1 MMHEHPVIAR
11 YMASFEASITAL
23 DAVERTA
30 IAQEIRNHI
39 AEATAAGR
47 PLDDVLRSLG
57 PAETLARAYVAE
69 LLMNPR
75 RSRLES
81 AAAFL
86 KLAGIVVAGSA
97 ATLIVVTMLGS
108 VGIGF
113 TLSGLLVFGIG
124 LLETAGIHLSGVQLS
139 GIPPGWVTVM
149 SAPIVAIGVVALVL
163 LRTYIRFV
171 ARTMR
176 KTLPRGV
183 ATA

>member
-1 MMHEHPVIAR
+1 MQDHPVVAR
-11 YMASFEASITAL
+11 YMASFEASIAAL
-23 DAVERTA
+23 DPGERLA

-75 RSRLES
+75 TKHLE
-81 AAAFL
+81 AAARFL
-86 KLAGIVVAGSA
+86 KLAGLVVAGGF
-97 ATLIVVTMLGS
+97 ATLLVVTMLGS
-108 VGIGF
+108 IGITF
-113 TLSGLLVFGIG
+113 TASGLVVFGIG
-124 LLETAGIHLSGVQLS
+124 VLETSGIHLPGVQLS
-139 GIPPGWVTVM
+139 GIPPAWVIVM
-149 SAPIVAIGVVALVL
+149 GPPLIAIGVVALML
-163 LRTYIRFV
+163 LRTYVRFA

-176 KTLPRGV
+176 KTLPRGI